1 MAFSDYKVAL
11 VTGASGG
18 IGGAI
23 AERFAK
29 EGLTV
34 HAVGRNEEKLNE
46 LASRIK
52 CIPHAIDISDTQA
65 YRKLLESLQVDVM
78 VNNAGVDH
86 KGTIHTL
93 SPEQIDAQVDINFR
107 AVLHGIGAVLPGM
120 MARDCGHIINITSI
134 AAAYPFPSNTI
145 YHATKAGVRALTNQL
160 RLDVLGRRVRVTELC
175 PARVATEIFG
185 KVHGNPEQ
193 AQKDFVEGYELLMP
207 EDIADAIA
215 NAVAA
220 PSYANV
226 SFIEILPTYQALG
239 GLEFIRHTANETGGK
254 D

>member
-18 IGGAI
+18 IGSAI
-23 AERFAK
+23 TERFAQ

-34 HAVGRNEEKLNE
+34 HAIGRNQDKLEE
-46 LASRIK
+46 LASRVK
-52 CIPHAIDISDTQA
+52 CVPHAIDISDTAA
-65 YRKLLESLQVDVM
+65 YRELLKSLEVDVI

-86 KGTIHTL
+86 KGSIHTL
-93 SPEQIDAQVDINFR
+93 SADQIDAQVTINFG

-120 MARDCGHIINITSI
+120 IERDRGHIINITSI
-134 AAAYPFPSNTI
+134 AAAYPFKSNTV

-160 RLDVLGRRVRVTELC
+160 RTDVLGKRIRVTEIC

-185 KVHGNPEQ
+185 KVHGNPKQ
-193 AQKDFVEGYELLMP
+193 AQKDFVEGYEILQP
-207 EDIADAIA
+207 KDIA
-215 NAVAA
+215 NAIGDAVGA
-220 PSYANV
+220 PSYANI
-226 SFIEILPTYQALG
+226 SCLEILPTFQAVG
-239 GLEFIRHTANETGGK
+239 GLEFIRHTADDAGGK